1 MTILYS
7 KGCDVELNATDES
20 QIHEAV
26 ELAKSSEAVVLCLGE
41 HQFDNGECKSKTK
54 LHLPS
59 IQYKLLSEVLK
70 VNKNVAVLLFT
81 GRPLAIEE
89 LNNTAPAILNM
100 WMPGTEGGNAASN
113 LIFARSIPSGKL
125 TISFPRTVGQCPIYY
140 NYYNTGRPK
149 LNDDDNTGYT
159 SCYIDSQNRP
169 LYPFGYGLSYTTF
182 EYSDRKIDKAKMSEG
197 EKIIAS
203 VKVKNTGKYKAKE
216 TVRLYIRD
224 LFGSVVRP
232 VKELKGYEKNE
243 LEPNEEKSV
252 TFEITED
259 ALAFYGTDIQ
269 KKAEKGKFQIF
280 IASNSQCEPFAEFEL
295 I

>member
-1 MTILYS
+1 MANVRARQNYTFQAYS
-7 KGCDVELNATDES
+7 
-20 QIHEAV
+20 I
-26 ELAKSSEAVVLCLGE
+26 
-41 HQFDNGECKSKTK
+41 
-54 LHLPS
+54 
-59 IQYKLLSEVLK
+59 
-70 VNKNVAVLLFT
+70 
-81 GRPLAIEE
+81 
-89 LNNTAPAILNM
+89 
-100 WMPGTEGGNAASN
+100 
-113 LIFARSIPSGKL
+113 
-125 TISFPRTVGQCPIYY
+125 
-140 NYYNTGRPK
+140 
-149 LNDDDNTGYT
+149 
-159 SCYIDSQNRP
+159 
-169 LYPFGYGLSYTTF
+169 SYTTF